1 MNRVVI
7 VTDTTCDLS
16 LETMREEGIR
26 FLPLSVDIG
35 GKIYKDKLE
44 IDNASFYEAI
54 KDKTVIPKTS
64 QVTPF
69 SFEEVFKEEL
79 DKGNEIICITL
90 SSELSGT
97 NSAANI
103 AKNNLNSEK
112 IHIIDSRTVC
122 LGEGY
127 LVKVAARKAKEG
139 YNAYDI
145 IECIKKL
152 MEKQDAII
160 ALDTMEMLKRGGR
173 ISPAK
178 AAIGGILGIKPMLTI
193 TDGILEPVGKAR
205 GNKAAVKEMV
215 QYLKDKNIDVSK
227 TAMVAHSRDQE
238 GCDKMVQILKD
249 EFGVIDIITSEIGS
263 VVGTHAG
270 PGATAVF
277 FIRK

>member
-1 MNRVVI
+1 MNRVVM

-64 QVTPF
+64 QVTPY

-127 LVKVAARKAKEG
+127 LVKVAARKAREG
-139 YNAYDI
+139 YSAYEI
-145 IECIKKL
+145 IKCIKKL

-215 QYLKDKNIDVSK
+215 QYLKDKNIDISK